1 MEGTRSGNQLRVTS
15 LNIKLMALLHAA
27 GQSKPLGRLQRH
39 IYWLNSLG
47 LPHGMLV
54 NGAADLADGRAL
66 EEAIDHLLGGRAGE
80 CPGEGGGGG
89 FQDLRAALGAEE
101 PHLAAPSPRVRA
113 AALPS
118 ALSTTLV
125 GTRATGAVPDR
136 RGPPSGTPSLRHL
149 MATRSSD
156 CAQLDARDR
165 LGLARA
171 LDSTSIEVDDS
182 VRIGSQNTAGAAA
195 SGVASSNLAAASSH
209 GRGALPV
216 PAVKA
221 ACAGFPAAPVRRVIR
236 TPEVAEQ
243 RDREED
249 RENRARRRR
258 ALRRLVP
265 EAADLVARS
274 CFCHRPR
281 TLPSR
286 KRGRGGGQH
295 QQRIACAISPPF
307 PPSSPAGPG
316 GSVATAAL
324 QQPAGRA
331 DFRLAEASDQEM
343 EAVAE
348 SLSGPSSPRRHTAP
362 EGPPQP
368 PPRRR
373 RH

>member
-209 GRGALPV
+209 GTVTNRNYQQ
-216 PAVKA
+216 
-221 ACAGFPAAPVRRVIR
+221 AG
-236 TPEVAEQ
+236 
-243 RDREED
+243 
-249 RENRARRRR
+249 
-258 ALRRLVP
+258 
-265 EAADLVARS
+265 
-274 CFCHRPR
+274 
-281 TLPSR
+281 
-286 KRGRGGGQH
+286 
-295 QQRIACAISPPF
+295 
-307 PPSSPAGPG
+307 SPAGPSSE
-316 GSVATAAL
+316 GSVRWVPRSSSAPGHPHAGAAL